1 VSIPELHSPAAP
13 EARPASA
20 RAVHVRLPGAGS
32 VSVTRRFLEVI
43 DHPHFQRLRR
53 VRQLGPTY
61 LVYPGAVHT
70 RFEHS
75 VGVYAASAR
84 YLASLTAQPSVA
96 GSLGER
102 DLLTMLAAALL
113 HDVGHYPFAHSLEAL
128 HHRGRDTPRHE
139 DLAAAVIAGEA
150 PGLSRRGP
158 SIARIL
164 AHTVGVDP
172 DRVVAL
178 IRAPRAALEPTDRL
192 LQSVLS
198 SAIDADK
205 MDYLWRDSVHL
216 GVEYGRNYD
225 RERLLA
231 SLTVNEAGD
240 GVAVTS
246 KGRVSAEIFL
256 FCRYTMFSEVYWHH
270 TVRAASAM
278 LEGAWADLVQ
288 RGGADRDELT
298 SQLLTV
304 GDDALL
310 ETLGAEAAP
319 GSRAAHLLRGLTG
332 GRRQLYKRLVTWSRA
347 YEDGP
352 GGPDARGDAGS
363 PAGVYDGLA
372 ALDEAATEALLA
384 RLRRRLSN
392 LGRPLG
398 KHDLILDIPPRD
410 KDRVP
415 TVPVFHPKAPPG
427 RPRYRELGEESTI
440 VRGMARDFLATVKK
454 IRLFLAPEHAARL
467 QDRHDAVHEA
477 VGEVV
482 GEFLTRRA

>member
-1 VSIPELHSPAAP
+1 MTIPELGSQPAEAP
-13 EARPASA
+13 
-20 RAVHVRLPGAGS
+20 RAVHVRLPGAAS
-32 VSVTRRFLEVI
+32 VSVTRRFLEVV
-43 DHPHFQRLRR
+43 DHPDFQRLRR
-53 VRQLGPTY
+53 VRQLGPTF

-75 VGVYAASAR
+75 LGVYAASAR
-84 YLASLTAQPSVA
+84 YLAALTARPSVA
-96 GSLGER
+96 ASLRER
-102 DLLTMLAAALL
+102 DLLAMFAAALL

-139 DLAAAVIAGEA
+139 DLAAAIIAGEA

-164 AHTVGVDP
+164 AHSVGVDP

-178 IRAPRAALEPTDRL
+178 IRAPRASLSPTDRL

-216 GVEYGRNYD
+216 GVGYGLNYD
-225 RERLLA
+225 RERLLSA
-231 SLTVNEAGD
+231 LTVNDAGD

-278 LEGAWADLVQ
+278 LEGAWAELVQ
-288 RGGADRDELT
+288 RGDADRDELT

-319 GSRAAHLLRGLTG
+319 GSRAARLLRGLTG
-332 GRRQLYKRLVTWSRA
+332 GRRQLYKRVVTWSRA
-347 YEDGP
+347 YEDP
-352 GGPDARGDAGS
+352 QAGGV
-363 PAGVYDGLA
+363 GVYDGLA
-372 ALDEAATEALLA
+372 ALDEAGTAALLG
-384 RLRRRLSN
+384 RLRRRLST

-398 KHDLILDIPPRD
+398 KHDLMLDIPPRD

-415 TVPVFHPKAPPG
+415 SVQIFHPKAPPG
-427 RPRYRELGEESTI
+427 RPPYRELGDESTI
-440 VRGMARDFLATVKK
+440 VRGMAQDFLATVKK

-467 QDRHDAVHEA
+467 GDRHGAVHEA
-477 VGEVV
+477 VAQVV
-482 GEFLTRRA
+482 GEFLAERC